1 MVTPNISNALRQ
13 YQQID
18 AQSAVAFAS
27 PHRLIQMLMEGAL
40 ESLSKA
46 KGHIQRGEVAARG
59 EQLSRAIGIIG
70 GLKDGLNLE
79 AGGEIAANLDALYDY
94 MQRRLLEANINAS
107 AAFVDEIT
115 DQLRLLKEAWDAIG
129 ESPPPP
135 DPTAT
140 ATGTRA

>member
-79 AGGEIAANLDALYDY
+79 AGGGIAANLDALYDY
-94 MQRRLLEANINAS
+94 MQRRLLEANLRSDS
-107 AAFVDEIT
+107 AILDEVA
-115 DQLRLLKEAWDAIG
+115 DLLRPIKEAWDAIG
-129 ESPPPP
+129 ETSEAGAVPASVVDKPV
-135 DPTAT
+135 
-140 ATGTRA
+140 